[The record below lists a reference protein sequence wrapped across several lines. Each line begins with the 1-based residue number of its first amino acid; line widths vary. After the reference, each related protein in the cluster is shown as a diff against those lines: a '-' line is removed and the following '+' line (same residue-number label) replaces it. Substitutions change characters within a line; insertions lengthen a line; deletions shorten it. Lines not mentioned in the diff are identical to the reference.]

1 MPCKGWGLTIKDFF
15 VTIERQMTD
24 KENRQADNQNDLR
37 KAGEVLEALPSF
49 KFRVKLETGEEI
61 LAYVS
66 GKLRIHKIRVLPGDK
81 VTVEMSPYDAKRG
94 RIVYRG
100 K

>member
-1 MPCKGWGLTIKDFF
+1 MNEPQKQDF
-15 VTIERQMTD
+15 
-24 KENRQADNQNDLR
+24 R
-37 KAGEVLEALPSF
+37 KTGEVLEALPSL
-49 KFRVKLETGEEI
+49 KFRVKLEGGEEI

-66 GKLRIHKIRVLPGDK
+66 GKLRIHKIRILPGDT
-81 VTVEMSPYDAKRG
+81 VTVELSPYDSKRG

>member
-1 MPCKGWGLTIKDFF
+1 MIDG
-15 VTIERQMTD
+15 
-24 KENRQADNQNDLR
+24 NQSEMR
-37 KAGEVLEALPSF
+37 KTGEVLEALPSLQ
-49 KFRVKLETGEEI
+49 FRVKLDDGAEV

-66 GKLRIHKIRVLPGDK
+66 GKLRMHKIRILPGDK
-81 VTVEMSPYDAKRG
+81 VTIEMTPYDTRRG

>member
-1 MPCKGWGLTIKDFF
+1 MNDSEQKDF
-15 VTIERQMTD
+15 
-24 KENRQADNQNDLR
+24 KKN
-37 KAGEVLEALPSF
+37 GEVLEALPSL
-49 KFRVKLETGEEI
+49 KFRVKLEDGSEI

-66 GKLRIHKIRVLPGDK
+66 GKLRIHRIRILPGDQ
-81 VTVEMSPYDAKRG
+81 VTVEVSPYDAQKG

>member
-1 MPCKGWGLTIKDFF
+1 MSEQSSVGGQESGSREF
-15 VTIERQMTD
+15 R
-24 KENRQADNQNDLR
+24 RS
-37 KAGEVLEALPSF
+37 GEVTESLPSF
-49 KFRVKLETGEEI
+49 QFRVKLADGQEI

-66 GKLRIHKIRVLPGDK
+66 GKLRIHKISILPGDH
-81 VTVEMSPYDAKRG
+81 VTVELSPYDMKRG

>member
-1 MPCKGWGLTIKDFF
+1 MSEQPSGGGQESARRELRRSGK
-15 VTIERQMTD
+15 VTES
-24 KENRQADNQNDLR
+24 
-37 KAGEVLEALPSF
+37 LPSF
-49 KFRVKLETGEEI
+49 QFRVKLADGQEI

-66 GKLRIHKIRVLPGDK
+66 GKLRIHKIRILPGDH
-81 VTVEMSPYDAKRG
+81 VTVELSPYDMKRG